1 MTYAM
6 FFNIIDY
13 TKPSDDSSS
22 VPPPLNE
29 EILFF
34 PTKRS

>member
-1 MTYAM
+1 MIYAM
-6 FFNIIDY
+6 FFNIIEY
-13 TKPSDDSSS
+13 IKPSDDSSS

-34 PTKRS
+34 LIKRS